1 MNNRGFSTV
10 LENLSPG
17 TIITVVTFSGDT
29 IGPAQFVTFD
39 AATGLVTL
47 KEFSSV
53 TPSDSVVVILLAD
66 RIESIK
72 FG

>member
-1 MNNRGFSTV
+1 MNNRGFSAV
-10 LENLSPG
+10 FENMNPG
-17 TIITVVTFSGDT
+17 TIITVVTFSGDN

-39 AATGLVTL
+39 PSTGLVTL

-53 TPSDSVVVILLAD
+53 TPSDSVVVLLLAD

>member
-1 MNNRGFSTV
+1 MNNSGFSAV
-10 LENLSPG
+10 LDNMSPG
-17 TIITVVTFSGDT
+17 TIISVVTFSGDT

-39 AATGLVTL
+39 ATSGLVTL

-53 TPSDSVVVILLAD
+53 TPSDSVVVLLLAN